1 MRRLKGGWSLGI
13 ALLAIVGCQYK
24 APNNLGD
31 DDVPPDGPPP
41 LPDAGPCPAVSKQ
54 CFTSG
59 DTTVL
64 QTCDAV
70 GEDPKI
76 DTCAW
81 GCVDEGTP
89 HCGALQPAGDA
100 LAVAD
105 LAPQANDGM
114 LLPITI
120 STDTS
125 FDTATGAITGLRAAG
140 PGVISGIGF
149 EERPGVGVFR
159 FRSLNVDAQ
168 IDVTNSNAIAIVALE
183 SITVNDDIDLTRCND
198 PSCPGGF
205 AGGNAGSPG
214 GGGAAGGA
222 AGAGG
227 NDDSS
232 GGGGG
237 AYGGAGGLGGAGAS
251 QASPAGGAPF
261 GEPAIPSLI
270 GGGGGGGGTGGTGGN
285 GGGAI
290 QLVSNG
296 LIRFTG
302 QGGVNAGGC
311 GGQSGQD
318 QKSAGGG
325 GAGGVVLIEAPEI
338 TLDAN
343 AVIAVNGGGGGGG
356 DKPSEGARNGAT
368 ASFSASPADGGDAGN
383 KGGVGGAGGA
393 GTVFTG
399 VKGANAENGGGGGG
413 GVGWIR
419 LNTRTGVVTRQAATV
434 ISPVI
439 EPSSPASISA
449 ATIE

>member
-1 MRRLKGGWSLGI
+1 MRRLSAGLSLAI
-13 ALLAIVGCQYK
+13 ALSIAGCQYK
-24 APNNLGD
+24 APNNGGD
-31 DDVPPDGPPP
+31 DAATDGPPP

-54 CFTSG
+54 CFTDG
-59 DTTVL
+59 DNTVL

-70 GEDPKI
+70 GEAPKV

-81 GCVDEGTP
+81 GCVDGGTP

-100 LAVAD
+100 LAAAD

-120 STDTS
+120 STSTN
-125 FDTATGAITGLRAAG
+125 FDTATGEITGLRAAG

-149 EERPGVGVFR
+149 EARPGVGVFR
-159 FRSLNVDAQ
+159 FRSLQVDAQ
-168 IDVTNSNAIAIVALE
+168 IDVGNSNAIAIVALE
-183 SITVNDDIDLTRCND
+183 SLTVNDDIDLTRCND

-214 GGGAAGGA
+214 GGGAAGGV
-222 AGAGG
+222 AGVGG

-237 AYGGAGGLGGAGAS
+237 AYAGAGGTGGAGLTR
-251 QASPAGGAPF
+251 ASPAGGAAF

-270 GGGGGGGGTGGTGGN
+270 GGGGGGGGTGGAGGN

-296 LIRFTG
+296 PIHFTE
-302 QGGVNAGGC
+302 QGRINAGGC

-325 GAGGVVLIEAPEI
+325 GAGGVVLIEAPAI

-356 DKPSEGARNGAT
+356 DRPSEGARNGDN
-368 ASFSASPADGGDAGN
+368 ASSSAAPADGGAAGN

-393 GTVFTG
+393 GNVFIGTTG
-399 VKGANAENGGGGGG
+399 ADSTNGGGGGG

-419 LNTRTGVVTRQAATV
+419 LNTRTGTVTSQATTV

-439 EPSSPASISA
+439 EPNSPASISKA
-449 ATIE
+449 AVE